1 MGKDKQHLCE
11 WKKDDIKDNLN
22 ALKDI
27 VGKPKYICLKCARVA
42 KEATYL
48 HKPVELTD

>member
-1 MGKDKQHLCE
+1 MGKDKQRLCE

-22 ALKDI
+22 ELKEI

-42 KEATYL
+42 KEAIYL